1 MKFWR
6 AAAIVILACVLA
18 PLCASAQVRRPCDV
32 VKAEITK
39 KIEANKVSSY
49 WLETVDKGKQKDGA
63 VVGSCD
69 GGTRLIVYHKG
80 AAPEQ
85 SASKKSA
92 EPKAE

>member
-1 MKFWR
+1 MKFWK
-6 AAAIVILACVLA
+6 AAAIVVLA
-18 PLCASAQVRRPCDV
+18 SLCASAQVRRPCDE

-49 WLETVDKGKQKDGA
+49 WLEIVDKGKQKDGA

-69 GGTRLIVYHKG
+69 GGTKVIVYHRG

-85 SASKKSA
+85 SASKESA
-92 EPKAE
+92 TPKAE